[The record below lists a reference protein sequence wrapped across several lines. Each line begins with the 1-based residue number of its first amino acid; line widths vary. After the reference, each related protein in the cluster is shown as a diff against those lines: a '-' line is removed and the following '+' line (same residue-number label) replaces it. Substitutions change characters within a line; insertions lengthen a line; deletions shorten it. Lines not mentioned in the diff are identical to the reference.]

1 MEENNLPAFIG
12 APIGAA
18 MVSGGI
24 IAMGFIIVAFML
36 A

>member
-1 MEENNLPAFIG
+1 MEDNNLPAFIG

-18 MVSGGI
+18 KVSGGT
-24 IAMGFIIVAFML
+24 IAMGFIIAAFML